1 MLNVCQTG
9 SWRIALAS
17 HWGVATRGREGGS
30 DIGCACVPHHCF
42 KGGEVRDQVSG
53 ECDEGSL
60 VPHLVTAGSVEWGR
74 ERDVS

>member
-1 MLNVCQTG
+1 MCACVCAVMRGVQTG

-60 VPHLVTAGSVEWGR
+60 VPHLVTACR
-74 ERDVS
+74 HR